1 MDRKDHRDHTVP
13 YKRVLLKLSGEALM
27 GEGSFG
33 IQPAVLERLISEMK
47 AVVDLGVQLGIV
59 IGGGN
64 IFRGIALSR
73 AGVERVTA
81 DQMGMLAT
89 VMNALA
95 MREALES
102 VGVQTR
108 IMSAIPISGIVD
120 HYDRR
125 KAIHQLQVG
134 RVVIFA
140 AGTGNPL
147 VTTDSAASLRGIE
160 ISADIVLKA
169 TNVDGIY
176 SEDPAKNPNST
187 RYEHLTYQQALE
199 DELGVMDLAA
209 FCQCRDYNMPLRVFN
224 INNPGALVRV
234 AQGEPEGTLVSGAVV
249 AQSVARQG

>member
-1 MDRKDHRDHTVP
+1 MGDR
-13 YKRVLLKLSGEALM
+13 A
-27 GEGSFG
+27 FG
-33 IQPAVLERLISEMK
+33 INPKVLGRLTNEIKE
-47 AVVDLGVQLGIV
+47 VVSAGIQLGIV

-64 IFRGIALSR
+64 IFRGVELEQSGI
-73 AGVERVTA
+73 ERVTA

-95 MREALES
+95 MREALEYID
-102 VGVQTR
+102 VQAR
-108 IMSAIPISGIVD
+108 VMSAIPMSGIVD

-125 KAIHQLQVG
+125 KAIHHMKVG

-160 ISADIVLKA
+160 ISADIVMKA

-176 SEDPAKNPNST
+176 NCDPAKNKDAKKYT
-187 RYEHLTYQQALE
+187 AITFQEALKK
-199 DELGVMDLAA
+199 ELGVMDLGA
-209 FCQCRDYNMPLRVFN
+209 FCQCRDYNMPIRVFN

-234 AQGEPEGTLVSGAVV
+234 AFGEEEGTLVKA
-249 AQSVARQG
+249 